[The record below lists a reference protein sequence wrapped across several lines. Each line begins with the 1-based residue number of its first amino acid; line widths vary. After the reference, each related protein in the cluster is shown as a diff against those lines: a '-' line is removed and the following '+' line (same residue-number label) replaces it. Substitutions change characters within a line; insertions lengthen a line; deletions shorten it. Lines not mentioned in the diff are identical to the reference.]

1 MFKVGILEKC
11 MQQLIE
17 EKSKCE
23 DQNIIAYIDK
33 CIAHISN
40 TSRRISRY
48 KYLSSIFNISKRII
62 GEENTPTVQ
71 EQEYLINVINAL
83 FASTASMHIEKVDDN
98 LTVEI
103 FDSILE
109 KIVLVLSFK
118 HYGSNLY
125 LQSYQLG
132 VETDPEVKVQS
143 QSHSKQEDWEKII
156 KTLKEENDEA
166 IKKGLNGI

>member
-1 MFKVGILEKC
+1 MASVDTVVNIPVRVTFDKQKMDEATIEK
-11 MQQLIE
+11 L
-17 EKSKCE
+17 KF
-23 DQNIIAYIDK
+23 
-33 CIAHISN
+33 
-40 TSRRISRY
+40 R
-48 KYLSSIFNISKRII
+48 
-62 GEENTPTVQ
+62 EENTPTLE
-71 EQEYLINVINAL
+71 EQEYLRNVINAL
-83 FASTASMHIEKVDDN
+83 FTSTASIHLKEVDDN